1 MLGGNQTS
9 SSQTAA
15 TMITYNE
22 AKRFLIVSISHKFY
36 APNWSVRSTCFD
48 FTTTLQKKD
57 NADMI
62 QSLSVTLSL
71 TLRSYLSALHAFN
84 EVGYHVTGIFLLSIA
99 FLDSLHTLCCVCNA
113 IIYLSFPFKQGC
125 STVLA
130 HKSLVWI
137 IWLLLQISFSFVTH
151 THWGETM
158 TGECISDDQ
167 WWWLAFQRFYHL
179 VFAQEILLIF

>member
-1 MLGGNQTS
+1 MVKVLPGDVGRQPDIIIPGGRHHDHLQ
-9 SSQTAA
+9 
-15 TMITYNE
+15 
-22 AKRFLIVSISHKFY
+22 RFWIVSISWGSHKFY

-57 NADMI
+57 NDDMI

-158 TGECISDDQ
+158 TSECISDDQ
-167 WWWLAFQRFYHL
+167 
-179 VFAQEILLIF
+179 